1 MITTAALIIGGI
13 VLVIVLLG
21 IAAATYIAPFKPRR
35 EEVAGERIALSLGL
49 AKPFK
54 PLYSDRHHRRPDMW
68 HPDRTGDNKP

>member
-1 MITTAALIIGGI
+1 MITTAALIIGGV

-21 IAAATYIAPFKPRR
+21 IAAAVHCAIQAER

-68 HPDRTGDNKP
+68 HPDRTGDNRP

>member
-1 MITTAALIIGGI
+1 MITTIAIIIGGI

-21 IAAATYIAPFKPRR
+21 IAAVAYSGIQAER

-54 PLYSDRHHRRPDMW
+54 GPDSW
-68 HPDRTGDNKP
+68 HPDRRGDNRP